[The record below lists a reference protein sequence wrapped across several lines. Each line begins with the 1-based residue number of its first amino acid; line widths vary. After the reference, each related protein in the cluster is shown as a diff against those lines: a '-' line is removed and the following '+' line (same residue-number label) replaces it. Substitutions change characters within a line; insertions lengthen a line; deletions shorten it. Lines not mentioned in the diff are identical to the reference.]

1 MTAQVP
7 VACSLSG
14 GEATIRAA
22 EMARLGGQ
30 SLVSSSVFSDAAAM
44 RFTANAKG
52 ELEAIIAAESACCP
66 FFTFEVV
73 ETGEYVDILVS
84 APEDAGHAVKELVS
98 AFSADRSPA

>member
-1 MTAQVP
+1 MTTQVP

-30 SLVSSSVFSDAAAM
+30 SLVSSSVFSGAAAM
-44 RFTANAKG
+44 RFAADAKE
-52 ELEAIIAAESACCP
+52 ELEAIISAESACCP

-73 ETGEYVDILVS
+73 EIGEHVDILVS
-84 APEDAGHAVKELVS
+84 ASEDAGQAVKELVS
-98 AFSADRSPA
+98 AFSADWSPA